1 MQLKK
6 ISKKLSLLILFIALG
21 ILAFYIYVIN
31 RTNIL
36 LSGQA
41 LVYNVHAETID
52 SMRLRIP
59 KIGVNARVESMGLTS
74 LGAMDAPKGP
84 SNVGL
89 YNLGPRPGE
98 VGSSVIDG
106 HFGWKNKIPAVFD
119 NLNKLVKGDKIYV
132 DNGKGIVTVFV
143 VRELRVYKADEDA
156 SDVFISK
163 DGKAHLNLIT
173 CSGQWDSTVKNRP
186 NRLVVFAD
194 IE

>member
-1 MQLKK
+1 MKLKK
-6 ISKKLSLLILFIALG
+6 ISKKQSLVILFIALI
-21 ILAFYIYVIN
+21 ILACYIYVIKS
-31 RTNIL
+31 TNIL

-41 LVYNVHAETID
+41 LVYNAHAETIG

-59 KIGVNARVESMGLTS
+59 KIDVNARVESMGLTS

-98 VGSSVIDG
+98 VGNSVMDG

-132 DNGKGIVTVFV
+132 DNGKGSTRVFV
-143 VRELRVYKADEDA
+143 VRQLRVYKVDQDA
-156 SDVFISK
+156 SEVFISS
-163 DGKAHLNLIT
+163 DGKTHLNLIT
-173 CSGQWDSTVKNRP
+173 CSGLWDSRVKNRP

-194 IE
+194 ME